1 MKIEQFIFNVRFNHD
16 IAGYTHIKNADNLI
30 ARVPPPPLYFIA
42 IHSIFIS
49 EKIK

>member
-1 MKIEQFIFNVRFNHD
+1 MKIEQFIFNVCFNHD

-30 ARVPPPPLYFIA
+30 ARVPPPLYFKA

>member
-1 MKIEQFIFNVRFNHD
+1 MKIEQFNVCFNHD

-30 ARVPPPPLYFIA
+30 ARVPPPLYFIA